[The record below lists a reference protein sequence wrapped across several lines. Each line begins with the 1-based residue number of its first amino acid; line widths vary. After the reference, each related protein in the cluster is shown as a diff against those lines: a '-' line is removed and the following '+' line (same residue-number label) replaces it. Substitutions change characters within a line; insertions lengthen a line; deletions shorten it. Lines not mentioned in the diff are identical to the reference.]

1 MAEKTETM
9 QPTKSQI
16 AEVIERN
23 KAYWYHSMNLGYDL
37 RTPGEYGV
45 NLVAVARLMR
55 HLDLS
60 GAKCL
65 DVGTMNGEMAF
76 LMEKL
81 GADVTAIDIG
91 TRVEMLD
98 LAGLFGSNVKTRFG
112 VGYEQFSL
120 LRKEFGLF
128 DFILC
133 SGNLYHVF
141 SPIDFIF
148 QARRTVR
155 KNGYVIFE
163 TACTKDDEETIMTFN
178 RGKLYVDHA
187 TFWVPS
193 IGCLRYLVQYSCFE
207 IVAEAVLRSHG
218 IPRVAILARA
228 IDLEEMRETVDD
240 DWTREVCS
248 IVLDDAPIAPY
259 FPHKELIT
267 TEEAVE
273 IKVDKLEPVTCY
285 RLRGR
290 KSHELMGELKFL
302 EMGTPAKIE
311 KPSFGQQ
318 RVIKK
323 IFDDMIERRD
333 DDEQE
338 SNDREKSDRSRT
350 ASRRRR
356 RSGFSFRKG
365 RRRNK

>member
-1 MAEKTETM
+1 MGEKVETM
-9 QPTKSQI
+9 QLTKSQI
-16 AEVIERN
+16 ADVIEKN
-23 KAYWYHSMNLGYDL
+23 SQYWYHSMNLGHDL

-55 HLDLS
+55 HLDLN

-65 DVGTMNGEMAF
+65 DVGTMNGKMAF

-81 GADVTAIDIG
+81 GADVTAIDLG

-98 LAGLFGSNVKTRFG
+98 LVKLFGSNVRTRFG
-112 VGYEQFSL
+112 IGYEQFSL
-120 LRKEFGLF
+120 LREEFGLF

-148 QARRTVR
+148 QARKTVR

-163 TACTKDDEETIMTFN
+163 TACTKDEDIAIMTFN
-178 RGKLYVDHA
+178 RGKLYADHA

-193 IGCLRYLVQYSCFE
+193 IGCLRYLIQYSCFE

-218 IPRVAILARA
+218 IPRVAMLSRA
-228 IDLEEMRETVDD
+228 IDLEETRELAED
-240 DWTREVCS
+240 DWTQEVCS
-248 IVLDDAPIAPY
+248 IILNEGPIAPY
-259 FPHKELIT
+259 FPHKDLIT
-267 TEEAVE
+267 TEEATA
-273 IKVDKLEPVTCY
+273 IKVDKLKPVTCY

-290 KSHELMGELKFL
+290 RSHELMGDLKFL
-302 EMGTPAKIE
+302 EMGTPAQIDM
-311 KPSFGQQ
+311 PSLGEQ

-333 DDEQE
+333 KEEKELE
-338 SNDREKSDRSRT
+338 SRKETDHPNAT
-350 ASRRRR
+350 SRRRR
-356 RSGFSFRKG
+356 RSRFSFRKS
-365 RRRNK
+365 RRRR